1 MSARMTVSPPRN
13 ETLDATAMIQSQ
25 LDRVGTSGGGE
36 VFLPAGRYRLDGSL
50 QVPSGVTLQGSW
62 ESPHHAQGLKG
73 TVLLAYGGRGDEKGP
88 PLVVLGPSSALRGV
102 TILYPEQMLPGVVPY
117 PPSIRGTGM
126 HSSVLDVTLV
136 NSYFGID
143 FSQPH
148 ELHHIRNV
156 FGTPLHKGVV
166 IDGCSDIG
174 RVENVHFNP
183 HYWFRSEAPNTPDD
197 KALIRYLWDHCE
209 AFVIA
214 RSDWEYHLNTFSYGC
229 RVGYR
234 FTKSKYGACNGNFL
248 GIAADWA
255 HRALLV
261 EHTQRPGLL
270 ITNGEWVGGEG
281 SDAMMEVGPEFDGVV
296 QLANNSFWGPA
307 ERVALVGGKGVVSFS
322 QCNFCDWD
330 HSKKGYRAI
339 EARGGS
345 LIVSG
350 CTFWKDRPQI
360 LLCEGMRS
368 AIISGN
374 LFKGGARI
382 ENAARADLQEGLN
395 GLI

>member
-1 MSARMTVSPPRN
+1 MGNSITAPCPRDGRS
-13 ETLDATAMIQSQ
+13 DATVDIQKQ
-25 LDRVGTSGGGE
+25 LDGMGASCGGQ
-36 VFLPAGRYRLDGSL
+36 VFLPVGHYRLDGGL
-50 QVPSGVTLQGSW
+50 QVPAGVTLAGTWQ
-62 ESPHHAQGLKG
+62 SPHHSQGLKG
-73 TVLLAYGGRGDEKGP
+73 TVLLAYGGRGDGKGP
-88 PLVVLGPSSALRGV
+88 ALVTLGPSSALRGV
-102 TILYPEQMLPGVVPY
+102 TILYPEQILPDVVPY
-117 PPSIRGTGM
+117 PPSIRGSGM
-126 HSSVLDVTLV
+126 HSSVLDTTLV
-136 NSYFGID
+136 NPYFGID

-156 FGTPLHKGVV
+156 FGTPLNRGIV

-183 HYWFRSEAPNTPDD
+183 HYWFRSEAGNAPDD
-197 KALIRYLWDHCE
+197 GMLIKYLWDHCE
-209 AFVIA
+209 AFTIA

-234 FTKSKYGACNGNFL
+234 FTRSRYGACNGNFL

-296 QLANNSFWGPA
+296 QLANNSFWGPG
-307 ERVALVGGKGVVSFS
+307 ERVALIGGRGVVSFS

-330 HSKKGYRAI
+330 HSKKGFRAI
-339 EARGGS
+339 EAKGGS
-345 LIVSG
+345 VMVQG
-350 CTFWKDRPQI
+350 CTFWKDGAQI
-360 LLCEGMRS
+360 LLAEGTRS
-368 AIISGN
+368 AIVNGN
-374 LFKGGARI
+374 LFKGEARI
-382 ENAARADLQEGLN
+382 ENAGKADLQKGLN
-395 GLI
+395 TSM